1 MHTRLHSHSHM
12 HTHRGKRYEENCKT
26 SAVYMDDLLPGVIIE
41 GVLGVNL
48 TDCRGFK
55 SQMDNRLTADSK
67 EIRNMVYILYY
78 IYTGRVLYKVVGQ
91 PWVPP
96 PI

>member
-1 MHTRLHSHSHM
+1 
-12 HTHRGKRYEENCKT
+12 
-26 SAVYMDDLLPGVIIE
+26 MDDLLPGVIIE

-78 IYTGRVLYKVVGQ
+78 IHRQGFVQSGMAALG
-91 PWVPP
+91 PSP
-96 PI
+96 